1 MTAGHPHL
9 TVIDVE
15 TTVTPFTGG
24 TWLDERPVST
34 PMAPYRRFGHRRSS
48 WRGPGGDIVHVL
60 LTTGAAGVFGLGQS
74 RGGHVVERLILD
86 HLRPLIRGQDPRDV
100 RIHYEEMRR
109 ATDPYAA
116 GGVGAM
122 AVSAIELASWD
133 LIARSLNAPLY
144 RVLGGAPGPVPYYLT
159 AGDPSAAGAAVAQA
173 TAEGAGPPRAVKLAM
188 PYGPADGTAGMESN
202 LEILSA
208 ARASLGGQ
216 PMLAADCFMSW
227 DVPYT
232 IAFARRAADLGL
244 AWIEE
249 PLPAHAIEEHVFLRR
264 AISPVRIAAGE
275 HLFEPSA
282 AYAYLERGALDM
294 LQVDV
299 TWCGGIHAAMSLGFA
314 AVHHGLTFAPHS
326 AGNQPWAVHLLSAF
340 GPLGLAEV
348 LTDVTAAPGPGIPPA
363 PGDGP
368 GVGVDPR
375 RLGFRALTPAS
386 IRRCLPALKK
396 RYGEGAAGHELSAGL
411 RPHFACCPCR
421 RRRPRVPQHPPGI
434 ASSSRPA
441 RRPL

>member
-1 MTAGHPHL
+1 MTAGRTHL
-9 TVIDVE
+9 KVIDVE
-15 TTVTPFTGG
+15 TKVTPFTSG

-34 PMAPYRRFGHRRSS
+34 PMTPYKRFSRHRSS

-60 LTTGAAGVFGLGQS
+60 VTTDAAGVFGVGQS

-86 HLRPLIRGQDPRDV
+86 HLRPLLCGQDPREV

-133 LIARSLNAPLY
+133 LIARSLSVPLY
-144 RVLGGAPGPVPYYLT
+144 RILGGTPGPLPYYMT
-159 AGDPSAAGAAVAQA
+159 VGDPSAAGATVAQA
-173 TAEGAGPPRAVKLAM
+173 TAESADPPRAVKLAM
-188 PYGPADGTAGMESN
+188 PYGPADGAEGMESN

-208 ARASLGGQ
+208 ARASLGEQ

-232 IAFARRAADLGL
+232 ITFARRAADLGL

-249 PLPAHAIEEHVFLRR
+249 PLPVHAIEEHVFLRR
-264 AISPVRIAAGE
+264 AISPVRVAAGE
-275 HLFEPSA
+275 HLFEPSR

-299 TWCGGIHAAMSLGFA
+299 TWCGGIHAAMSLGLA

-326 AGNQPWAVHLLSAF
+326 AGNQPWAVHLLSTF

-348 LTDVTAAPGPGIPPA
+348 LTDLTPDPGPGIPPA
-363 PGDGP
+363 PGQEP
-368 GVGVDPR
+368 GAGVDPR
-375 RLGFRALTPAS
+375 RFGFSAS
-386 IRRCLPALKK
+386 RT
-396 RYGEGAAGHELSAGL
+396 GS
-411 RPHFACCPCR
+411 
-421 RRRPRVPQHPPGI
+421 
-434 ASSSRPA
+434 
-441 RRPL
+441 